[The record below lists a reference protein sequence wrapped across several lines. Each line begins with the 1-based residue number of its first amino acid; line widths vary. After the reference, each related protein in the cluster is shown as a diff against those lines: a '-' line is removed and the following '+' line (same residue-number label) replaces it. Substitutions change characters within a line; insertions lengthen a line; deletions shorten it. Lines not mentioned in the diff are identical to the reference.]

1 MAASSSAA
9 DAAAAKFA
17 ASAAEAMAATTAEAP
32 EGFKLLCEG
41 SAAIMYEHDAAKGDK
56 GEPVF
61 YNKVQVLNR
70 DLSIR
75 MVRRNENKRHA

>member
-1 MAASSSAA
+1 MRGGHVSVLKHRLTVSA
-9 DAAAAKFA
+9 FTP
-17 ASAAEAMAATTAEAP
+17 STQAP

-75 MVRRNENKRHA
+75 MVRNRRQWLRFYLPAI